1 MIGKR
6 RQSHMKTNLI
16 ACAFLLLTGL
26 LSIAARPAESD
37 VQADHHT
44 DRIARNAETGRRY
57 FNEVW
62 NQGNV
67 AVLDE
72 LLAPS
77 YINHTPS
84 VPNPPPGP
92 RGLKPIVLAMRQAF
106 PDLHYEI
113 KEVIA
118 TEDKVVMRVVM
129 TGTHRGELF
138 GLPATGRK
146 VSVEQINIE
155 HLRDGRIVEHW
166 RVTDELKLMRQLGA
180 VP

>member
-1 MIGKR
+1 
-6 RQSHMKTNLI
+6 MKTSAI
-16 ACAFLLLTGL
+16 AHGLLPLLGL
-26 LSIAARPAESD
+26 LSIAARSQDAAA
-37 VQADHHT
+37 QAYTRDE
-44 DRIARNAETGRRY
+44 RIARNIEIGRRY

-62 NQGNV
+62 NQGDV
-67 AVLDE
+67 TVLDQ

-84 VPNPPPGP
+84 TPNPPPGP
-92 RGLKPIVLAMRQAF
+92 AGLKPIVLAMRSAF

-113 KEVIA
+113 KDVIA
-118 TEDKVVMRVVM
+118 TEDAVVMRVVM
-129 TGTHRGELF
+129 NGTHRGVLF
-138 GLPATGRK
+138 GLPATGKK

-166 RVTDELKLMRQLGA
+166 RVTDELELMRQLGA

>member
-1 MIGKR
+1 
-6 RQSHMKTNLI
+6 MKTHLI
-16 ACAFLLLTGL
+16 ARGFVPLLAL
-26 LSIAARPAESD
+26 LSLAARSEDSS
-37 VQADHHT
+37 VQADARA
-44 DRIARNAETGRRY
+44 DRIARNREIGLRY

-62 NQGNV
+62 NRGNV
-67 AVLDE
+67 TALDQ

-84 VPNPPPGP
+84 TPNPSPGP
-92 RGLKPIVLAMRQAF
+92 EGLKPIVLAMRSAF

-113 KEVIA
+113 KDLIA

-129 TGTHRGELF
+129 TGTHRGDLF
-138 GLPATGRK
+138 GLPATGKK

-166 RVTDELKLMRQLGA
+166 RVTDELTLMRQLGA